1 MNTMLTQTF
10 NRLFH
15 TLVARWKTYQEAPR
29 DPERVA
35 ELAAARADL
44 DDARSAIAAA
54 RGRFAPQPAPE
65 GRYVWRS
72 AVDADTFRL
81 LKLRGVFPEG

>member
-1 MNTMLTQTF
+1 MNPMLTQTF

-15 TLVARWKTYQEAPR
+15 TLVARWKTYQDAPR
-29 DPERVA
+29 DPERVV
-35 ELAAARADL
+35 ELAAARVAL
-44 DDARSAIAAA
+44 DDARTAIAAA
-54 RGRFAPQPAPE
+54 RGRVAPQPAPE

-72 AVDADTFRL
+72 AVDPDTYRA